1 MMMIARP
8 ASTSAL
14 SSLYIQAFQSNPMKW
29 AIGSWSFFIAEN
41 LVLTENRSFIIE
53 RLFHGNEEQY
63 HYLYGILSTI
73 ACGSIGY
80 AYVYKIL
87 PSSSL
92 SSPSS
97 LYLLWPIGSAISPLR
112 KLTSFF
118 LYSLGLGILSQVPP
132 KLQMPVTY
140 HGEMMTSRKHTT
152 SQKTEDTS
160 SLPIPISEQQQQQQH
175 TWRVRCPFDFT
186 TQQEEVSKNVDGTDA
201 AVRGI
206 DRISRHAG
214 LWSFGFLGLGQACL
228 TSSIPAKVWFCM
240 PSIVAAIGGWHIDSR
255 YRRGLGG
262 TMPSDSWEKQTSH
275 IPFLAWIRNGI
286 APYNNN
292 RNTTTVQ
299 TFFQKEC
306 KGSNAMV
313 AVILAAGIVLRQGR
327 GGGSALAAAATT
339 TAQRWKHTVSSSM

>member
-1 MMMIARP
+1 MTMIARP

-53 RLFHGNEEQY
+53 RLFYGNEEQY

-87 PSSSL
+87 PSSS
-92 SSPSS
+92 SSSS
-97 LYLLWPIGSAISPLR
+97 LYLLWPIGTAISPLR

-140 HGEMMTSRKHTT
+140 DGEMMASRNHTA
-152 SQKTEDTS
+152 SKKTEDTS
-160 SLPIPISEQQQQQQH
+160 SLPIPLSEQKQQH
-175 TWRVRCPFDFT
+175 TWRVRCPFDLT
-186 TQQEEVSKNVDGTDA
+186 TQQEEAPKNNVDGTD

-228 TSSIPAKVWFCM
+228 TSSLPVKVWFCM

-262 TMPSDSWEKQTSH
+262 TMPSESWEKQTSH
-275 IPFLAWIRNGI
+275 IPFLAWIRNGN

-292 RNTTTVQ
+292 CNTTTVQ
-299 TFFQKEC
+299 TFFQQEC

-313 AVILAAGIVLRQGR
+313 AVILAAGIVVRQGR
-327 GGGSALAAAATT
+327 GGGGSALAAATT
-339 TAQRWKHTVSSSM
+339 TTIQRWKHTVSSSI